1 MNNFVFIIP
10 FRNVA
15 NYIDICTKS
24 LLLQSYKN
32 WKAIFIDDVSNDGS
46 MLKIPNDPR
55 FIKIINEER
64 VTALP
69 NIHNA
74 IINNKLEEEDI
85 ICILDGDDYLLR
97 QDSLEILNKFY
108 NDNNQILLSYG
119 QYVTTNGHLGHCA
132 PYTIESFKS
141 LRKGGYWASHL
152 RTFKYK
158 LYLELLK
165 QDPNVKCYKD
175 KDDKY
180 YTICYDIAI
189 MTPLMEIAGF
199 DKVGFNPIPIYVY
212 RLHPQNDHVVNG
224 RLQKQIEIE
233 IFAKESFKQIF

>member
-85 ICILDGDDYLLR
+85 ICILDGDDYLL
-97 QDSLEILNKFY
+97 Y
-108 NDNNQILLSYG
+108 
-119 QYVTTNGHLGHCA
+119 YVH
-132 PYTIESFKS
+132 I
-141 LRKGGYWASHL
+141 
-152 RTFKYK
+152 
-158 LYLELLK
+158 
-165 QDPNVKCYKD
+165 
-175 KDDKY
+175 
-180 YTICYDIAI
+180 
-189 MTPLMEIAGF
+189 
-199 DKVGFNPIPIYVY
+199 
-212 RLHPQNDHVVNG
+212 HP
-224 RLQKQIEIE
+224 
-233 IFAKESFKQIF
+233 